1 MDQNN
6 NKYNLNFFGNVNA
19 HIFLIKQKVKE
30 FTLTLR
36 IQASFKLHAKLWCFI
51 TAYSRFVNPYT
62 FFKKKLKVNSH
73 ESVQWLSAVSYYF
86 TKCKAITLDML
97 VQLIAIHKKGR

>member
-1 MDQNN
+1 MRNFTTVKRKNKIISLIKLMDQNN

-36 IQASFKLHAKLWCFI
+36 IQASFKLHAKL
-51 TAYSRFVNPYT
+51 
-62 FFKKKLKVNSH
+62 
-73 ESVQWLSAVSYYF
+73 
-86 TKCKAITLDML
+86 
-97 VQLIAIHKKGR
+97 

>member
-19 HIFLIKQKVKE
+19 DIFLIKQKVKE

-36 IQASFKLHAKLWCFI
+36 IQASFKLHAKL
-51 TAYSRFVNPYT
+51 
-62 FFKKKLKVNSH
+62 
-73 ESVQWLSAVSYYF
+73 
-86 TKCKAITLDML
+86 
-97 VQLIAIHKKGR
+97 